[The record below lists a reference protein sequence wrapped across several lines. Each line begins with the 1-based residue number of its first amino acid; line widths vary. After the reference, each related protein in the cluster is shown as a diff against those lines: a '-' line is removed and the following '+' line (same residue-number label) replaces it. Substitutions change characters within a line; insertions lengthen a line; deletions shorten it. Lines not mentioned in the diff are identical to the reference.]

1 MLIICLKTSQMK
13 LYDLVF
19 CILKKGETTLCLGY
33 IYVVYARLLKMG
45 ITVSSFSLPREQN
58 GDKTSET

>member
-19 CILKKGETTLCLGY
+19 CILKKRETTLCLGY
-33 IYVVYARLLKMG
+33 IYVVCAHLLKVV
-45 ITVSSFSLPREQN
+45 ITVSSFSLPKEQN
-58 GDKTSET
+58 RHKPSET